1 LRITGV
7 RTVLYEY
14 PTPRPIGDV
23 QLPDGATR
31 LAEVAVFLDTDE
43 EPVGVAI
50 ASPAAQPVVHRLAE
64 ELIGEDPRAVRGL
77 HERMRRLV
85 FKAGPGA
92 ATGTAV
98 AALDCALWDLRAK
111 QHGVPLWRELGAATN
126 RVAAYASGLD
136 MPLSNDELRSYYGAM
151 ATQCGIV
158 AGKLKVGRDPE
169 LDLERLAIM
178 RDALETSGEQPRPSL
193 MIDANEFW
201 SPKQAIRRIR
211 EIEREFDLVWAE
223 EPVRRDDHRGLAR
236 VSRGVRTSVATGENL
251 TDPRQFVPLLVHEA
265 VDVVQV
271 AVQGT
276 GITAALQIFEMAD
289 AFGLPVALVNSP
301 GRFAAHVGTV
311 LPNHLMMEVIDPPP
325 DAVYATDD
333 RVMDGCIVLGDQP
346 GLGIAFD
353 EDRLA
358 RFMVDA
364 PSADSL
370 GMRYRRAED
379 SGIAET
385 GAHVRPGVNEVSEVT
400 ALDTGPSGARPGRP
414 R

>member
-1 LRITGV
+1 MRIRGV

-14 PTPRPIGDV
+14 PTHRPIGDV

-31 LAEVAVFLDTDE
+31 IAEVAVFLDTDE

-64 ELIGEDPRAVRGL
+64 ELIGEEPRAVRAL

-111 QHGVPLWRELGAATN
+111 HNGVPLWRELGATTN

-136 MPLSNDELRSYYGAM
+136 MPLSSEQLRAYYEGM
-151 ATQCGIV
+151 ATRHGFV
-158 AGKLKVGRDPE
+158 AGKLKVGRDPDA
-169 LDLERLAIM
+169 DLERLAIM
-178 RDALETSGEQPRPSL
+178 RDALGAGRGDAVSRPAL

-201 SPKQAIRRIR
+201 SPKQAIRRIA
-211 EIEREFDLVWAE
+211 EFEREFDLVWAE

-265 VDVVQV
+265 ADIVQV

-276 GITAALQIFEMAD
+276 GITAALQIFDMAD

-301 GRFAAHVGTV
+301 GRFAAHVGAV

-325 DAVYATDD
+325 DAAYATDD
-333 RVMDGCIVLGDQP
+333 RIVEGCIVLGEAP
-346 GLGIAFD
+346 GLGITFD
-353 EDRLA
+353 DDLLA
-358 RFMVDA
+358 RHAVDR
-364 PSADSL
+364 PSSDSL
-370 GMRYRRAED
+370 GMRYQRADD
-379 SGIAET
+379 SGTSET
-385 GAHVRPGVNEVSEVT
+385 GARVAHADR
-400 ALDTGPSGARPGRP
+400 
-414 R
+414 

>member
-1 LRITGV
+1 M
-7 RTVLYEY
+7 
-14 PTPRPIGDV
+14 
-23 QLPDGATR
+23 
-31 LAEVAVFLDTDE
+31 
-43 EPVGVAI
+43 
-50 ASPAAQPVVHRLAE
+50 VHRLAE
-64 ELIGEDPRAVRGL
+64 ELIGEEPRAVRGL

-111 QHGVPLWRELGAATN
+111 QNGVPLWRELGATTN

-136 MPLSNDELRSYYGAM
+136 MPLSNEGLRAYYSGM
-151 ATQCGIV
+151 ATRTGIV
-158 AGKLKVGRDPE
+158 AGKLKVGRDPVR
-169 LDLERLAIM
+169 DLERMAIM
-178 RDALETSGEQPRPSL
+178 RDALATGGGEAAARPSL

-276 GITAALQIFEMAD
+276 GVTAALQIFDMAD

-301 GRFAAHVGTV
+301 GRFAAHVGAA
-311 LPNHLMMEVIDPPP
+311 LPNHLMMEVIDPGP
-325 DAVYATDD
+325 DAVYATGD
-333 RVMDGCIVLGDQP
+333 RLEDGCIVLGDEP
-346 GLGIAFD
+346 GLGITFD
-353 EDRLA
+353 EDLLA
-358 RFMVDA
+358 RHAVDR
-364 PSADSL
+364 PSSDSL
-370 GMRYRRAED
+370 GLRYRRAVD

-385 GAHVRPGVNEVSEVT
+385 GAGGVHVRP
-400 ALDTGPSGARPGRP
+400 SGR
-414 R
+414 

>member
-1 LRITGV
+1 LRISGV

-14 PTPRPIGDV
+14 PTHRPIGDV

-31 LAEVAVFLDTDE
+31 IAEVAVFLDTDE

-64 ELIGEDPRAVRGL
+64 ELIGEEPLAVRAL

-111 QHGVPLWRELGAATN
+111 HNGVPLWRELGATTN

-136 MPLSNDELRSYYGAM
+136 MPLSNEGLRDYYSGM
-151 ATQCGIV
+151 ATRHGFV
-158 AGKLKVGRDPE
+158 AGKLKVGRDPDA
-169 LDLERLAIM
+169 DLERLAIM
-178 RDALETSGEQPRPSL
+178 RDALFTHGGKAAARPSL

-201 SPKQAIRRIR
+201 SPKQAIRRIA
-211 EIEREFDLVWAE
+211 ELEREFDLVWAE

-265 VDVVQV
+265 ADIVQV

-276 GITAALQIFEMAD
+276 GITAALQIFDMAD

-301 GRFAAHVGTV
+301 GRFAAHVGAV

-325 DAVYATDD
+325 DSAYATDD
-333 RVMDGCIVLGDQP
+333 RIADGCIVLGEAP
-346 GLGIAFD
+346 GLGITFD
-353 EDRLA
+353 DDLLA
-358 RFMVDA
+358 RHAVDRPA
-364 PSADSL
+364 SDSL
-370 GMRYRRAED
+370 GMRYRRADD
-379 SGIAET
+379 SGTSET
-385 GAHVRPGVNEVSEVT
+385 GARVAHADR
-400 ALDTGPSGARPGRP
+400 
-414 R
+414 

>member
-1 LRITGV
+1 VRITGV

-14 PTPRPIGDV
+14 PSPRPIGDV

-31 LAEVAVFLDTDE
+31 LAEVAVFLLTDE

-50 ASPAAQPVVHRLAE
+50 ASPAAQPVVHRLVE
-64 ELIGEDPRAVRGL
+64 ELVGEDPRAVRAL

-85 FKAGPGA
+85 FKGGPGA

-111 QHGVPLWRELGAATN
+111 HHGVPLWRELGATSN

-136 MPLSNDELRSYYGAM
+136 MPLSADQLRAYYGAM
-151 ATQCGIV
+151 ATRHGIV

-169 LDLERLAIM
+169 QDLERLAIM
-178 RDALETSGEQPRPSL
+178 RDALSTGAPDGHAPSL

-201 SPKQAIRRIR
+201 SPKQAIRRIT
-211 EIEREFDLVWAE
+211 EMERRFDLVWAE

-236 VSRGVRTSVATGENL
+236 VSRGVHTSVATGENL
-251 TDPRQFVPLLVHEA
+251 TDPRQFVPLLVAEA

-276 GITAALQIFEMAD
+276 GITAALQVFDMAD

-301 GRFAAHVGTV
+301 GRFSAHVGAV
-311 LPNHLMMEVIDPPP
+311 LPNHLMMEVIDPGP
-325 DAVYATDD
+325 DAVHTTSD
-333 RVMDGCIVLGDQP
+333 RLEQGCIVLGEAP
-346 GLGIAFD
+346 GLGITFD
-353 EDRLA
+353 EDLLA
-358 RFMVDA
+358 RHAVDR
-364 PSADSL
+364 PSKDSL
-370 GMRYRRAED
+370 GMRYRRADD
-379 SGIAET
+379 SGISET
-385 GAHVRPGVNEVSEVT
+385 GAVVPAGAASRPG
-400 ALDTGPSGARPGRP
+400 DR
-414 R
+414 